1 MKDSIFSKKRIL
13 LLGSGELGKELV
25 IESKRLG
32 LEVIAIDRYEKAP
45 AMQVA
50 DYSCVIDMG
59 DKNILKNTIKE
70 LNPDFVVPEIE
81 ALSIEAL
88 KELEDEGFKIVPNA
102 RTVEIT
108 MNRDKIRDLASRDLK
123 IKTAK
128 FDYIYKFDDLGKKA
142 DEIGFP
148 LLLKPLMSSSGKG
161 QSLVETKNDL
171 LHAWSQAQ
179 ANSRGNVKG
188 VIIEEFINFDFEFT
202 LLSVRKE
209 CGENIFCL
217 PIGHLQ
223 SNGDYQC
230 SWQPL
235 DINESLIIEAKKMT
249 TRILN
254 NLNGAGLYGVE
265 FFVKENEVIFS
276 ELSPRPHD
284 TGMVTLVSQNINEFE
299 LHLRAFLNLPIPHIN
314 LIEPSASRVIL
325 SDQEYLN
332 PTYEGLNEALDFKNT
347 KVLIFGKPVSR
358 KGRRMGVVLASNKEV
373 NLAREN
379 ADKAARKIKISSKIN
394 KY

>member
-1 MKDSIFSKKRIL
+1 MKESIFSKKRIL

-50 DYSCVIDMG
+50 DYSRVIDMG
-59 DKNILKNTIKE
+59 DKNILKNVIKE
-70 LNPDFVVPEIE
+70 FKPDYVVPEIE

-88 KELEDEGFKIVPNA
+88 KELEDEGFNIVPNA

-108 MNRDKIRDLASRDLK
+108 MNRDKIRDLASKDLK

-128 FDYIYKFDDLGKKA
+128 FDYIFEFDDLEKKA

-171 LHAWSQAQ
+171 QNAWKQA
-179 ANSRGNVKG
+179 
-188 VIIEEFINFDFEFT
+188 EFT
-202 LLSVRKE
+202 LLTVRKE
-209 CGENIFCL
+209 NGENIFCL

-235 DINESLIIEAKKMT
+235 EIKESLIIEAKKMT
-249 TRILN
+249 SRILN

-265 FFVKENEVIFS
+265 FFIKGSEVIFS

-299 LHLRAFLNLPIPHIN
+299 LHLRAFLNLPIPRID
-314 LIEPSASRVIL
+314 LIEPSATRVIL
-325 SDQEYLN
+325 SNQEYLN
-332 PTYEGLNEALDFKNT
+332 PIYEGLNEALEFEKT

-358 KGRRMGVVLASNKEV
+358 KGRRMGVVLSSNSDI
-373 NLAREN
+373 NLARKN
-379 ADKAARKIKISSKIN
+379 ADEAARKIKVSTT
-394 KY
+394 